1 MNLQQSILR
10 ILRESTEI
18 TEKCWKGYTQKG
30 MKTMFGKRY
39 PNCVKK
45 KKKESKEGVGGYA
58 APAFEMKPDH
68 VHFKHLYNESELPI
82 QVIRRYK
89 QIEKLLNTLLSNMY
103 PYDYDNE
110 DHFFDGVI
118 HELYFLAEN
127 EDFGLNNIEW
137 EDIYEYISQYKRDDI
152 NEYYREHQ
160 KNNMNESI
168 RRIIREEVQKKY
180 PKPNEKLDRLI
191 YKWLND
197 YFEGSQI
204 YQDEVWKNHRFDFL
218 FCKDGRE
225 IGELEVEFED
235 NSEDWGPQDER
246 PMGERRFTE
255 ARFRI
260 YPGMISDI
268 LGDIPIRKNYL
279 NYLIEEWFEDTYLDK
294 IQGMLGRNDL
304 SLDSVDQ
311 YSQTQ
316 GNVCV
321 PPLPKPEDVTMQ
333 DMMDYIKKRTLFTY
347 DNMEKYE
354 NNETGW
360 TEKLYLKLL
369 RNDEQR
375 RLSGI
380 D

>member
-316 GNVCV
+316 GDVCV
-321 PPLPKPEDVTMQ
+321 PPISKPEDVTMQ

-354 NNETGW
+354 NNEAGW

>member
-137 EDIYEYISQYKRDDI
+137 EDIYEYLSQYKRDDI

-235 NSEDWGPQDER
+235 NSEDWGPQDKR
-246 PMGERRFTE
+246 PMSERRFTE

-369 RNDEQR
+369 RNDEQK